1 MPRHAPPLECSA
13 EDRASLVAITKS
25 RTVEARAV
33 ERARIILACLEGKE
47 IQQVARELGV
57 SIPTV
62 TKWRR
67 RFALWGVRGLR
78 DQPRPGKPPTYNA
91 AFRNR
96 VLALLEQPPPPGL
109 SHWDGPAVAEK
120 LNASVYAVWR
130 VLRREGIYL
139 QRLRSWCVST
149 DKEFVPKSADVVG
162 IYLNPPLNAVVL
174 SVDEK
179 PSLQA
184 IERSSGY
191 VETDSGAVVRGL
203 KSTYKRHG
211 TLNLFAALEVGT
223 GHVHTKF
230 TETKKRED
238 FLGFLEG
245 ILAEQPPDKEIHVI
259 LDNYCTHKRNE
270 DWLAKFEGRI
280 QFHFTPTSA
289 SWLNQI
295 EIVFSLLERKTLRG
309 ASFKTKDQL
318 REAIEAFIQKHN
330 ESAKPFRWRKREVKG
345 SQLRNTIVNL
355 CD

>member
-1 MPRHAPPLECSA
+1 MPRHAPELECSA
-13 EDRASLVAITKS
+13 EDKASLVAVTKS
-25 RTVEARAV
+25 QTAEARAV

-47 IQQVARELGV
+47 IQQVARDLGV

-62 TKWRR
+62 TKWRK
-67 RFALWGVRGLR
+67 RFALWGVRGLQ
-78 DQPRPGKPPTYNA
+78 DQARPGKPVTYDA
-91 AFRNR
+91 AFRDR
-96 VLALLEQPPPPGL
+96 VLSLLEQPPPPGM

-149 DKEFVPKSADVVG
+149 DKEFAPKAAEVVG
-162 IYLNPPLNAVVL
+162 LYLNPPVNAVVL

-223 GHVHTKF
+223 GQVHTKF
-230 TETKKRED
+230 TDYKKRED
-238 FLGFLEG
+238 FLSFLDG
-245 ILAEQPPDKEIHVI
+245 ILADQPQGKEIHVI
-259 LDNYCTHKRNE
+259 LDNYSTHKRNH
-270 DWLAKFEGRI
+270 DWLAKFEGRV

-295 EIVFSLLERKTLRG
+295 EIVFSLLQRKTFSG

-318 REAIEAFIQKHN
+318 REAIEAFIKKHN
-330 ESAKPFRWRKREVKG
+330 EHAKPFRWRKREVKG
-345 SQLRNTIVNL
+345 SQLRNTIINL

>member
-1 MPRHAPPLECSA
+1 MPRHAPDLECSA
-13 EDRASLVAITKS
+13 EDKASLVAITKS
-25 RTVEARAV
+25 RTEEARTV
-33 ERARIILACLEGKE
+33 ERARVILACLEGKE

-62 TKWRR
+62 SKWRR
-67 RFALWGVRGLR
+67 RFALWGLRGLR
-78 DQPRPGKPPTYNA
+78 DRLRSGKPARYDA

-120 LNASVYAVWR
+120 LNSSVYAVWR

-149 DKEFVPKSADVVG
+149 DKEFAPKTAEVVG
-162 IYLNPPLNAVVL
+162 LYLNPPVNAVVL

-179 PSLQA
+179 PSMQA

-191 VETDSGAVVRGL
+191 VETDSGAVVRAL

-223 GHVHTKF
+223 GQVHTKF
-230 TETKKRED
+230 TEYKKRED
-238 FLGFLEG
+238 FLSFLDG
-245 ILAEQPPDKEIHVI
+245 VLADQPQDKEIHVI
-259 LDNYCTHKRNE
+259 LDNYSTHKRND
-270 DWLAKFEGRI
+270 DWLAKFEGRV

-295 EIVFSLLERKTLRG
+295 EIVFSLLQRKTLNG

-318 REAIEAFIQKHN
+318 REAIEAFIRRHN
-330 ESAKPFRWRKREVKG
+330 EHAKPFR
-345 SQLRNTIVNL
+345 
-355 CD
+355 

>member
-1 MPRHAPPLECSA
+1 MPRHAPALECSA
-13 EDRASLVAITKS
+13 EDKARLLAITKS
-25 RTVEARAV
+25 GTAEARAV
-33 ERARIILACLEGKE
+33 ERARIILACLAGKE
-47 IQQVARELGV
+47 IQQVAQELGV

-62 TKWRR
+62 TKWRK
-67 RFALWGVRGLR
+67 RFALWGLRGLR
-78 DQPRPGKPPTYNA
+78 DQLRPGKPPTYDA

-96 VLALLEQPPPPGL
+96 VLALLEQSPPPGM
-109 SHWDGPAVAEK
+109 SRWDGPAVAEK

-149 DKEFVPKSADVVG
+149 DKEFALKAAEVVG
-162 IYLNPPLNAVVL
+162 LYLNPPINAVVL

-184 IERSSGY
+184 IERSTGY
-191 VETDSGAVVRGL
+191 VETDSGAVVRAL

-223 GHVHTKF
+223 GQVHTKF
-230 TETKKRED
+230 TEYKKRED
-238 FLGFLEG
+238 FLGFLDAV
-245 ILAEQPPDKEIHVI
+245 LADQPQDKEIHVI
-259 LDNYCTHKRNE
+259 LDNYSTHKRNA
-270 DWLAKFEGRI
+270 DWLAKFEGRV

-289 SWLNQI
+289 SWMNQI
-295 EIVFSLLERKTLRG
+295 EIVFSLLQRKTLSG

-318 REAIEAFIQKHN
+318 REAIEAFIKNHN
-330 ESAKPFRWRKREVKG
+330 EHAKPFRWRKREVKG

-355 CD
+355 CN